1 MPLIKPVII
10 IALAVAA
17 VAAGWLLGSSVKSSD
32 TTAASASA
40 AAQRPVSPPAGGS
53 IPAIELPDLDGEA
66 VDLQQFEGRPVVV
79 NLWATWCPPCRREMP
94 VLEQA
99 AAENPDVAFVFAN
112 QAESAELVR
121 DFLDGEGLALD
132 NVLLDADSEV
142 ARHFQAR
149 ALPTTLFFGSDG
161 ELSDVHLGEVS
172 RAQLS
177 DYLRETN

>member
-1 MPLIKPVII
+1 MPLTKPLVLVTVA
-10 IALAVAA
+10 ALAVG
-17 VAAGWLLGSSVKSSD
+17 AGWLLGSSVKSPEN
-32 TTAASASA
+32 TTVSA
-40 AAQRPVSPPAGGS
+40 AAPSPAAPSVEGGS
-53 IPAIELPDLDGEA
+53 IPAIQLTDLDGEE

-99 AAENPDVAFVFAN
+99 AAESPDVAFVFAN
-112 QAESAELVR
+112 QAESAGLVR
-121 DFLDGEGLALD
+121 DFLDGEGLELD

-172 RAQLS
+172 RAQLAN
-177 DYLRETN
+177 YLRETN